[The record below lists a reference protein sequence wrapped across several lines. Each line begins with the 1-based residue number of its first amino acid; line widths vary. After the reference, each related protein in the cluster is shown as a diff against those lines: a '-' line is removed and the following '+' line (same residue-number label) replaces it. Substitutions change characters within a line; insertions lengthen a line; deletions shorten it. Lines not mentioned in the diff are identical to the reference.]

1 MWNFHDD
8 GRVDK
13 NKELRKNKSHIK
25 RFFMKPW
32 RSLRWDTQGPY
43 IIFRRYFNMKVNVCN
58 IFTAMPNLL
67 QRREGCSLK
76 QQFSDFIPVYQAVE
90 PRNSYQFLHLH
101 ARLFL
106 KDPFWDA
113 NWLRGSYRV
122 GQEPHTIPIVP
133 YYNHLQLWN
142 ATLP

>member
-1 MWNFHDD
+1 
-8 GRVDK
+8 
-13 NKELRKNKSHIK
+13 
-25 RFFMKPW
+25 
-32 RSLRWDTQGPY
+32 
-43 IIFRRYFNMKVNVCN
+43 MKVNVCN

-101 ARLFL
+101 ASLFL

-113 NWLRGSYRV
+113 YCLRGSYSV
-122 GQEPHTIPIVP
+122 EQEPQFQYFHTTITSNFEMPP
-133 YYNHLQLWN
+133 YPSQSSWN
-142 ATLP
+142 ETSLRSKSKSLFVSLITSSINSLDL